1 MVGYGLC
8 NLINEE
14 PCPDVQFIVLL
25 LALPV
30 VPPAEPYYVGG
41 TAFSRNPP
49 MPKDVSVSTAAVC
62 YDENHYAQGL
72 SVGLTGREGGT
83 SRAVCITKWA

>member
-8 NLINEE
+8 KQIDENLGS
-14 PCPDVQFIVLL
+14 PDVQLIVLL

-49 MPKDVSVSTAAVC
+49 MPKDVSASSAA
-62 YDENHYAQGL
+62 L
-72 SVGLTGREGGT
+72 
-83 SRAVCITKWA
+83 